1 MVAQNIAI
9 SIFSATAGTQ
19 LNVLLQQCVITR
31 VSNNHALPKGYYHM
45 VVIAVQDCNTSYR
58 RIISIKFCQTFSI
71 LEFLNRRKHDIITL
85 SHLHSSVPIISLHS
99 HVRALKCWSVVLDAI
114 PVDLGVQWSVWF
126 TDYLEWQGQNTLD
139 DPLVPWRYHHLDT
152 LLFSNPFPRSRL

>member
-1 MVAQNIAI
+1 MAAQNIAI
-9 SIFSATAGTQ
+9 SIFSVTAGTQ

-31 VSNNHALPKGYYHM
+31 VSNNSALPKGYYHM

-85 SHLHSSVPIISLHS
+85 PHLHSFVPIISLHS
-99 HVRALKCWSVVLDAI
+99 CVRALKCCAGHRSCWPCDATKCVIYGVLGMIRTKHSGWPTGTLGI
-114 PVDLGVQWSVWF
+114 PPPQHPPVFQPIS
-126 TDYLEWQGQNTLD
+126 EK
-139 DPLVPWRYHHLDT
+139 
-152 LLFSNPFPRSRL
+152 